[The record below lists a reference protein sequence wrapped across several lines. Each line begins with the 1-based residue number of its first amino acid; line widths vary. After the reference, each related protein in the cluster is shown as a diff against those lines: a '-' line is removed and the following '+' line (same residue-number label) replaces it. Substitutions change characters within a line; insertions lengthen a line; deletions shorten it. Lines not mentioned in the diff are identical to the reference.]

1 MSHQGSNQPTRTPY
15 LPLPETPTSSAKSV
29 RFVLYMF
36 THQARIYFNNGH
48 KSIERRRRTIYL
60 SPLLVSKVKEHDAIV
75 GEKGV
80 LFGQLMKRNDE
91 LSLLYD
97 KIRIQTS
104 GLHQGEVCKSVAPLS
119 LPGRPGPC
127 ACF

>member
-1 MSHQGSNQPTRTPY
+1 M
-15 LPLPETPTSSAKSV
+15 
-29 RFVLYMF
+29 
-36 THQARIYFNNGH
+36 
-48 KSIERRRRTIYL
+48 
-60 SPLLVSKVKEHDAIV
+60 KEHDAIV

-104 GLHQGEVCKSVAPLS
+104 SLHQGEVRFVERQGIPPPPPRKAM
-119 LPGRPGPC
+119 PGSPATIGHKRRIRAQICDEYFMP
-127 ACF
+127 A

>member
-1 MSHQGSNQPTRTPY
+1 M
-15 LPLPETPTSSAKSV
+15 
-29 RFVLYMF
+29 
-36 THQARIYFNNGH
+36 
-48 KSIERRRRTIYL
+48 
-60 SPLLVSKVKEHDAIV
+60 KEHDAIV

-104 GLHQGEVCKSVAPLS
+104 SLHQGEVSSPN
-119 LPGRPGPC
+119 LPYNLYLLAH
-127 ACF
+127 ACGCEDIR

>member
-1 MSHQGSNQPTRTPY
+1 M
-15 LPLPETPTSSAKSV
+15 LP
-29 RFVLYMF
+29 FF
-36 THQARIYFNNGH
+36 
-48 KSIERRRRTIYL
+48 
-60 SPLLVSKVKEHDAIV
+60 KVKEHDAIV

-104 GLHQGEVCKSVAPLS
+104 SLHQGEVSQSPVGISKCTSRKNSTYLENVRFELAHTQDQKDENAS
-119 LPGRPGPC
+119 SGG
-127 ACF
+127 